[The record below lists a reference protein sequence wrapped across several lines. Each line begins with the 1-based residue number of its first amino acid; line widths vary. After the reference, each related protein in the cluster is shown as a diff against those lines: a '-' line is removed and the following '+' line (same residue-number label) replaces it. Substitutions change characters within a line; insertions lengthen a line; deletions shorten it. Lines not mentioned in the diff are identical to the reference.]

1 MYLKGIGIASHPPV
15 IIPEVGGGRELMAEK
30 TVRGMRDLAL
40 KVAETKPKVIV
51 CITPHGNVFQDGVS
65 VIYETRLEG
74 DMSEYG
80 APEIRLEKRC
90 DMGLLEEMNR
100 RFAQSDCQ
108 SKIGR
113 AHV

>member
-51 CITPHGNVFQDGVS
+51 CITPHGNTARYTPRS
-65 VIYETRLEG
+65 LRT
-74 DMSEYG
+74 EYAG
-80 APEIRLEKRC
+80 RGYLPEMAC
-90 DMGLLEEMNR
+90 CGTYP
-100 RFAQSDCQ
+100 SW
-108 SKIGR
+108 
-113 AHV
+113 

>member
-90 DMGLLEEMNR
+90 DMGLL
-100 RFAQSDCQ
+100 
-108 SKIGR
+108 
-113 AHV
+113 